1 MKQHQSIFALVAFAL
16 CTLAFSQSTF
26 PATQSSSYQ
35 LAPVN
40 SSGMAGTVYIADYG
54 AENTFIVVN
63 VVNADASLSYPAH
76 IHEGSCGSNG
86 EVAVPLEDVK
96 GSRGLSVTMTDA
108 PYTDLVLG
116 NFYVNVHHPEDINFI
131 LACGEL
137 SAGAQAA
144 IDAMNTT
151 TTATPETTDQTGL
164 TQGSQ
169 LPTGVKPEEFAT
181 QMRTEGYGI
190 YPVNNKGISGQIQ
203 IAEEVE
209 GGSRVIVTL
218 SNIQSGQRFNL
229 EIFQGDCGPDRPSLV
244 KLLPVP
250 SVPSDPNASETH
262 TNLSYAELAEGNN
275 FVYVYAVD
283 GTVLACGEVGA
294 GALSQ

>member
-1 MKQHQSIFALVAFAL
+1 MKQHQSVFVLVLFALFSFAL
-16 CTLAFSQSTF
+16 SQTTIS
-26 PATQSSSYQ
+26 PLQSSSYQ
-35 LAPVN
+35 LSPINN
-40 SSGMAGTVYIADYG
+40 SAITGTVLLADYNMGSTLVVMNVTG
-54 AENTFIVVN
+54 AEANF
-63 VVNADASLSYPAH
+63 SYPAH
-76 IHEGSCGSNG
+76 IHEGSCGSHG
-86 EVAVPLEDVK
+86 DVTVPLEDVS
-96 GSRGLSVTMTDA
+96 GARGLSVTMTDVA
-108 PYTDLVLG
+108 YADIATGDY
-116 NFYVNVHHPEDINFI
+116 YVNVHHPEDINFI
-131 LACGEL
+131 LACGEIGV
-137 SAGAQAA
+137 GAQV
-144 IDAMNTT
+144 AMRGTS
-151 TTATPETTDQTGL
+151 TATPEMTDQTGL
-164 TQGSQ
+164 SQGSQ

-190 YPVNNKGISGQIQ
+190 YAVNNSGISGQIQ

-250 SVPSDPNASETH
+250 SVPADPNASETH
-262 TNLSYAELAEGNN
+262 TTLSYEELAEGNN